1 MGTIRSLL
9 RQPISSGLNT
19 SPQKSPN
26 KVVHMLKLF
35 IFICKVMPEQ
45 IQAKIFGKNV
55 MQKEEQTFL
64 PNLVELI
71 IYLSTAIQN
80 QT

>member
-1 MGTIRSLL
+1 
-9 RQPISSGLNT
+9 
-19 SPQKSPN
+19 
-26 KVVHMLKLF
+26 
-35 IFICKVMPEQ
+35 MPEQ

-71 IYLSTAIQN
+71 IYLATAIQN
-80 QT
+80 QA

>member
-1 MGTIRSLL
+1 
-9 RQPISSGLNT
+9 
-19 SPQKSPN
+19 
-26 KVVHMLKLF
+26 
-35 IFICKVMPEQ
+35 MPEQ
-45 IQAKIFGKNV
+45 IQAKIVGKNV